1 MHIDW
6 PLANM
11 VYDYKYRVLGEQ
23 DVATFSYSDS
33 LYLLEKGSLYIPH
46 NIYKSA
52 TIVFNEKGLRM
63 RFFGEYY
70 IDIFFG
76 ALWAVSSFLRV
87 LPGVAFAVSNRAGRC
102 ALAALGSQWSQNWNL
117 SFRMLLYYHKKGVL
131 SLMKVK

>member
-1 MHIDW
+1 
-6 PLANM
+6 M

-33 LYLLEKGSLYIPH
+33 FYLLEKGSLYIPH

-76 ALWAVSSFLRV
+76 ALWAVSSFSRV
-87 LPGVAFAVSNRAGRC
+87 LPRVAFAVSNRAGLG
-102 ALAALGSQWSQNWNL
+102 ALAALGSQWSQNWIQNL
-117 SFRMLLYYHKKGVL
+117 KRNI
-131 SLMKVK
+131 SL